1 MSDQPVPETGI
12 TGAQPQAPQVGPE
25 DSRITILLAGQTSM
39 PKAIDFYKINAF
51 QLLAIGEWLALKGKQ
66 MIAASE
72 SAEVESQ
79 IMRGSIETPAVQQIL
94 RAPK

>member
-1 MSDQPVPETGI
+1 MTEPAPEVGI
-12 TGAQPQAPQVGPE
+12 PGAQPTAAPPDPE
-25 DSRITILLAGQTSM
+25 DSRITILLIGQTSM
-39 PKAIDFYKINAF
+39 PKAIDFYKVNPF

-72 SAEVESQ
+72 NMEVEQQ
-79 IMRGSIETPAVQQIL
+79 IQKGKIEVPTPQQIL